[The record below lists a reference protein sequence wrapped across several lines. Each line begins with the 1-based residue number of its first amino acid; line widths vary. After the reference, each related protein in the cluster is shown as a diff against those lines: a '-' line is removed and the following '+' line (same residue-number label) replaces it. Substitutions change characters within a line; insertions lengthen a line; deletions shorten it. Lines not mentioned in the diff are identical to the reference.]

1 MPTPKIA
8 NGTNPNTEQRH
19 ILIVEDEQH
28 LAMGLRFNL
37 KAEGYRVSMASDGP
51 QALAYFQ
58 NDVPHDLDLLILD
71 IMLPQM
77 SGYSVCR
84 KIRQMGDPIP
94 ILMLT
99 ARNLPEDRTLGFEV
113 GTDQYLS
120 KPFELEELLARV
132 RNLLSRG
139 GQAPGPNQEITGP
152 TTDVL
157 CRFGNAQVNF
167 DTFEATVGNQSIRLT
182 ALEMK
187 LLRYFVAHAG
197 RVISRQELL
206 EEVWDMPGTLQT
218 RVPDQFIRRLRKHFE
233 KAPSRPR
240 HFLTIRDAGYRFV
253 KQPELE

>member
-1 MPTPKIA
+1 
-8 NGTNPNTEQRH
+8 
-19 ILIVEDEQH
+19 
-28 LAMGLRFNL
+28 
-37 KAEGYRVSMASDGP
+37 MASDGP
-51 QALAYFQ
+51 QALSYFRK
-58 NDVPHDLDLLILD
+58 DSPHDLDLLILD
-71 IMLPQM
+71 IMLPRM

-84 KIRQMGDPIP
+84 KVRQMGDPIP

-132 RNLLSRG
+132 RNLLIRK
-139 GQAPGPNQEITGP
+139 GQDSSLDHGDTNPEA
-152 TTDVL
+152 DFL

-167 DTFEATVGNQSIRLT
+167 DTFEAMVGGKSIRLT

-187 LLRYFVAHAG
+187 LLRYFVSHAG

-233 KAPSRPR
+233 KSPSRPR
-240 HFLTIRDAGYRFV
+240 HFRTIRDAGYRFV
-253 KQPELE
+253 MQPERE